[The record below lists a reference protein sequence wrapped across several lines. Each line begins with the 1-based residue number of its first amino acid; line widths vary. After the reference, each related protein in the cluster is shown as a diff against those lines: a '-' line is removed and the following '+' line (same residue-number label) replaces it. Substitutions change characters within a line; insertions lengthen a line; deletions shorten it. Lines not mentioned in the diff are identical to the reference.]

1 VDRDISWHAPHR
13 RFIARRARRGI
24 RGIVAGRSPRCL
36 DPVRSTIAG
45 EAQHVAVLALDA
57 PRRIIGRSTTVA
69 VS

>member
-1 VDRDISWHAPHR
+1 VDRDSSWHAPHR

-69 VS
+69 VR